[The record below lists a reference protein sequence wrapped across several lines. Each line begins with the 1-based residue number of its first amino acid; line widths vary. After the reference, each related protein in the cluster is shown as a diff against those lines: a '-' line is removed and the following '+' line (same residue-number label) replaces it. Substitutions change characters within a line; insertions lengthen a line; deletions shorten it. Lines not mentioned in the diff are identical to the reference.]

1 VSSTKNRRRP
11 TIDDVARHAEV
22 SKSLV
27 SLVVRGDRHV
37 SPDRR
42 AAVLRSIAALGYR
55 PNAMAQGLVQRRT
68 HLVGVLLS
76 DLNNPFFA
84 DLVAGIQVRARALGY
99 RVLMNTGDRI
109 QEQEDD
115 AIETLLQLRVD
126 GLILGAP
133 IMESAQVVRASKEVP
148 VVVVGRPARATSVD
162 SVADDDAA
170 GALAVVRHCVSLG
183 HSRIAHIDGGMG
195 AGAEE
200 RRRGYEQAMRKLRL
214 EKEILV
220 GRGAF
225 TEAGGHQGAR
235 ELLEREP
242 RPTAIFAANDVAAIG
257 ALNAIEES
265 GLRVPLDISLVGY
278 DNTYLASLRH
288 LSLTTV
294 HQPRHE
300 IGGKAMDLLIERIS
314 GKRAKARRVVLAP
327 SLVVRSTTAPP
338 PPEVPPKA
346 GPRAARAKRATSR

>member
-1 VSSTKNRRRP
+1 MRNGKRP

-37 SPDRR
+37 SPERR
-42 AAVLRSIAALGYR
+42 AAALRAVAELGYR
-55 PNAMAQGLVQRRT
+55 PNAMAQGLVQKRT
-68 HLVGVLLS
+68 RIVGVLVS

-84 DLVAGIQVRARALGY
+84 DVIAGIQSRARSLGY

-109 QEQEDD
+109 QQHEDE

-126 GLILGAP
+126 GLILGSP
-133 IMESAQVVRASKEVP
+133 MMESAQVVRASKEVA
-148 VVVVGRPARATSVD
+148 VVVVGRPARAASVD

-183 HSRIAHIDGGMG
+183 HRRIAHIDGGEG
-195 AGAEE
+195 AGAME
-200 RRRGYEQAMRKLRL
+200 RRRGYEEAMRKLKLQR
-214 EKEILV
+214 EIRV
-220 GRGAF
+220 GRGAY

-235 ELLEREP
+235 ELLEKRP
-242 RPTAIFAANDVAAIG
+242 RPTAIFAANDLAAIG

-265 GLRVPLDISLVGY
+265 GLRVPQDISLVGY
-278 DNTYLASLRH
+278 DNTSLAAMRRM
-288 LSLTTV
+288 SLTTV

-300 IGGKAMDLLIERIS
+300 IGQMAMDLLIERIR
-314 GKRAKARRVVLAP
+314 GVRIKPRRVVLSP
-327 SLVVRSTTAPP
+327 TLVVRSTTAPP
-338 PPEVPPKA
+338 PPERTSSSRTSPLGKSE
-346 GPRAARAKRATSR
+346 RAR